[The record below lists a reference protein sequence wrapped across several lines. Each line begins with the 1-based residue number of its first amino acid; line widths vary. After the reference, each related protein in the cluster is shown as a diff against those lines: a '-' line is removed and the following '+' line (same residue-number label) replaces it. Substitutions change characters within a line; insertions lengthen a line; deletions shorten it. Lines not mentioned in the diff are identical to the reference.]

1 MSSPETPG
9 SPVALATQDTQDTQ
23 DTPAE
28 GARWRGVAAEG
39 AVDVDT
45 AGGLFLRERSRRLLG
60 ELARPHK
67 RALWLV
73 ALAVVA
79 QNAAGLAGPFLI
91 AVGIDR
97 GIPAMVER
105 DDPTVLITVAGLLF
119 ASALVQG
126 LLRWYFFLRSGRIGQ
141 DMLITL
147 RRRVFGHLQGLSLSF
162 HERYTS
168 GRVISRLT
176 SDVTAISELLDEGLE
191 ELIMAVLS
199 IVSIAAVLLLLDAPL
214 AIVVLASFPL
224 LAVLFVWFR
233 QHSTVRYRATRE
245 SVALLIVQFAESLGG
260 IRAVQAFRRE
270 GRNQQI
276 FERIDQDYKIAN
288 RRTWQLTAIFE
299 PAIMLLGNL
308 ATGVVLLYGGWRV
321 IQGDLEVGVL
331 VAFLLYLRQFFAPM
345 EDLSVFY
352 NSFQSAIAGLE
363 KLSGVLEERPG
374 VPAPEHP
381 TPLPAAHGLIGF
393 DGVRFGYRG
402 SDGDS
407 VVLPAL
413 DLVVPAGQTV
423 ALVGATGAGKSTLAR
438 LLARFYD
445 PQEGAVTLDGVDLR
459 QLTDRD
465 LRRAVTMVTQESF
478 LFGGTVA
485 ENIAFGD
492 PGADRDRIVAAA
504 TAIGA
509 HEFISALPEGYDT
522 DVRKRGGRLSAGQK
536 QLVAFARAFLADP
549 AVLILDEATSSL
561 DAPSERMVQRALRTI
576 LTDRTALIIAHRL
589 STVEIADRVLVMD
602 AGRIV
607 EDGSPNDLVAGRGEF
622 AALHRSWRDS
632 LV

>member
-1 MSSPETPG
+1 MTSSK
-9 SPVALATQDTQDTQ
+9 
-23 DTPAE
+23 
-28 GARWRGVAAEG
+28 GAADQTADELRWRGVAAEE

-45 AGGLFLRERSRRLLG
+45 AGGIFLRARSRRLLG
-60 ELARPHK
+60 RLARPHK
-67 RALWLV
+67 RALWLI

-79 QNAAGLAGPFLI
+79 QNAAGLAGPYLI
-91 AVGIDR
+91 SVGIDR
-97 GIPAMVER
+97 GIPAVV
-105 DDPTVLITVAGLLF
+105 DDGDATVLVVVAVLLF

-126 LLRWYFFLRSGRIGQ
+126 LLRWYFFMRGGRVGQ
-141 DMLITL
+141 DMLFAL
-147 RRRVFGHLQGLSLSF
+147 RRMVFGHLQGLSLAF

-176 SDVTAISELLDEGLE
+176 SDVESISEMLEEGLE

-199 IVSIAAVLLLLDAPL
+199 IGSIAVVLLLLDAPL
-214 AIVVLASFPL
+214 GIVVLTSFPVL
-224 LAVLFVWFR
+224 IALFVWFR
-233 QHSTVRYRATRE
+233 KHSTVRYRRTRE
-245 SVALLIVQFAESLGG
+245 TVALLIVQFAESLGG

-270 GRNQQI
+270 GRNQAI
-276 FERIDQDYKIAN
+276 FQRVGQDYKVAN
-288 RRTWQLTAIFE
+288 RATWQLQAIFE
-299 PAIMLLGNL
+299 PAIMLLGSL

-321 IQGDLEVGVL
+321 IRGDLQVGVL

-345 EDLSVFY
+345 EDLSVIY

-363 KLSGVLEERPG
+363 KLSGVLEEIPSVPPPTRPTSLSG
-374 VPAPEHP
+374 
-381 TPLPAAHGLIGF
+381 AHGHVRF
-393 DGVRFGYRG
+393 DRVRFGYRG
-402 SDGDS
+402 PETESL
-407 VVLPAL
+407 VLPTF
-413 DLVVPAGQTV
+413 DLSIPAGQTV

-445 PQEGAVTLDGVDLR
+445 PQEGAITLDGVDVR
-459 QLTDRD
+459 DLTDRD

-492 PGADRDRIVAAA
+492 PHADRDRIVAAA

-509 HEFISALPEGYDT
+509 HEFITVLPEGYDT

-602 AGRIV
+602 AGCIA
-607 EDGSPNDLVAGRGEF
+607 EDGSPTDLIAGRGAF
-622 AALHRSWRDS
+622 AALHQSWRDS